1 MAIVETMDPD
11 AASASYSVGDFYPL
25 TRWQTAGLILDVGLM
40 MTPLAIFSGIR
51 KAKYIREG
59 IRTVRAA
66 TAGRRVAAVESY
78 MVSRPVRTF
87 LFAGG
92 TSGMYI
98 MSPVSPIYPHIMMA
112 RDASDVFVAWYID
125 REGNISSFLP
135 TDQFITDFHMSS
147 GEDFN
152 LAIRTGTPT
161 SSSFYDGYGLAA
173 LASISGS
180 TPPLPV
186 YSVASSKK
194 SGRAPRRR
202 SGKGDSGIRRGARG
216 RTKPW
221 WFSTK
226 AKRRIS
232 RKR

>member
-92 TSGMYI
+92 QVACTSCPP
-98 MSPVSPIYPHIMMA
+98 SRP
-112 RDASDVFVAWYID
+112 
-125 REGNISSFLP
+125 
-135 TDQFITDFHMSS
+135 
-147 GEDFN
+147 
-152 LAIRTGTPT
+152 
-161 SSSFYDGYGLAA
+161 
-173 LASISGS
+173 SI
-180 TPPLPV
+180 L
-186 YSVASSKK
+186 
-194 SGRAPRRR
+194 
-202 SGKGDSGIRRGARG
+202 IL
-216 RTKPW
+216 
-221 WFSTK
+221 
-226 AKRRIS
+226 
-232 RKR
+232 

>member
-25 TRWQTAGLILDVGLM
+25 TRWETAGLILNVGLM
-40 MTPLAIFSGIR
+40 MTPLSFISSIR
-51 KAKYIREG
+51 KAKYIKQG
-59 IRTVRAA
+59 IQTARAA
-66 TAGRRVAAVESY
+66 TAGKRVAAVEAY
-78 MVSRPVRTF
+78 MVARPIRTF

-98 MSPVSPIYPHIMMA
+98 MSPISPIYPHIMMA
-112 RDASDVFVAWYID
+112 RDAGDVFVAWYID
-125 REGNISSFLP
+125 REGRISSFLP
-135 TDQFITDFHMSS
+135 TDQFIADYHMSS

-180 TPPLPV
+180 TPPLPT

-216 RTKPW
+216 RTVPW